1 MCRKLD
7 DGYGIRSMPI
17 TLKTRNELRYYKF
30 KGVIPNVYN
39 WSKTCSVISIV
50 CSMSASVWAKEMLP
64 CLVGSG
70 K

>member
-30 KGVIPNVYN
+30 KDVSPNSYN
-39 WSKTCSVISIV
+39 FSNTCSVTSMV
-50 CSMSASVWAKEMLP
+50 CSMSASVWAKEILP